1 MKSSKSVWSR
11 LVMTFAAACLLMFV
25 TTVPVKADSSNNI
38 PLVKDIK
45 QTDATTTS
53 ADISWSCP
61 GKDVLFIV
69 ETSDQISA
77 GYRPYNNRPQASAS
91 IKLTKL
97 SAGKACYVRITPV
110 RVRYERDGLFGKTQQ
125 VKGTTSQPF
134 RVVTEPDTK
143 PEKITHTKSSTDTIS
158 VKWSAVPGADVYQV
172 IYSQSGT
179 TNEFT
184 KETTGTSVTLKKLS
198 KDARYTIQVR
208 AGMKYTD
215 GRGRAWGNVT
225 TKYDVPVK
233 PTKVEGVKVNGYY
246 QNLSKINITNKAKT
260 CADGYQYQLYTA
272 YKGQAKETQVKS
284 ISVNQNNPSSSNRV
298 SANMKVSALNKH
310 NFYKVRVRAYSLNSK
325 NEKIYGVWSSWKY
338 VSPQPDV
345 TKKQKVKKGIKIKWD
360 KINGAD
366 NYVVYVS
373 TKKDSGYKKF
383 QTTGKNS
390 TTITKYGK
398 NKLKSGKTYYFYV
411 VAQKKVDNKYLS
423 GKAGNATKRWSMTY

>member
-11 LVMTFAAACLLMFV
+11 FVMTFAAACLLMLV

-45 QTDATTTS
+45 QTGASTTS

-61 GKDVLFIV
+61 GSDVRFIV
-69 ETSDQISA
+69 ETSDQISG
-77 GYRPYNNRPQASAS
+77 GYYPYSKYPQSSAS
-91 IKLTKL
+91 ITLNKL
-97 SAGKACYVRITPV
+97 SSGKARYVRITPV
-110 RVRYERDGLFGKTQQ
+110 RYKLEGLGKYTQ

-134 RVVTEPDTK
+134 RVVTAPDTV

-158 VKWSAVPGADVYQV
+158 VKWTAVPGADVYEV
-172 IYSQSGT
+172 VYSQNGT
-179 TNEFT
+179 ANEVT
-184 KETTGTSVTLKKLS
+184 KETAGTSVTLKKLS
-198 KDARYTIQVR
+198 KDSRYTIQVR
-208 AGMKYTD
+208 AGMKYAD
-215 GRGRAWGNVT
+215 GTGRAWGSYN

-233 PTKVEGVKVNGYY
+233 STKVEGVKVSGYY
-246 QNLSKINITNKAKT
+246 QNLSKISITNKAKA

-272 YKGQAKETQVKS
+272 YKGQNKETQVKS
-284 ISVNQNNPSSSNRV
+284 ISVNQNNPDSSNQV
-298 SANMKVSALNKH
+298 STSMKVSALNKH

-325 NEKIYGVWSSWKY
+325 NEKIYGGWSSWKY
-338 VSPQPDV
+338 VSPQPDI

-360 KINGAD
+360 KLNGAD
-366 NYVVYVS
+366 RYVVYVS
-373 TKKDSGYKKF
+373 TKKNSGYKKF

-423 GKAGNATKRWSMTY
+423 GTAGNATKRWSITY